1 MKYAKSIALLAGVVT
16 ALIAQPASAN
26 ALQDIQ
32 QRGELRVATDMSL
45 PPSGMLDASM
55 KPVGSDVE
63 TAELLAKDWGLKRL
77 C

>member
-32 QRGELRVATDMSL
+32 QRGELRVATDM
-45 PPSGMLDASM
+45 
-55 KPVGSDVE
+55 
-63 TAELLAKDWGLKRL
+63 
-77 C
+77 